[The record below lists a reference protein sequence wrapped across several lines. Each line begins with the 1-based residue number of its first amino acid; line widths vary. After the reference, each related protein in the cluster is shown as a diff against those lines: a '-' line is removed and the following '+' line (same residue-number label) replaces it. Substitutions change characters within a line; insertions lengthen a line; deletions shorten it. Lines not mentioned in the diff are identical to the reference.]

1 MEVQLYSNRVIPFHD
16 DATWICPWKIRLL
29 VHHFSAAL
37 TNSHPCR
44 VLAKRSIILKREE
57 SERSSLTPLAYRSM
71 RQQTCV
77 DVSSVAL
84 LPVVNRVKV

>member
-1 MEVQLYSNRVIPFHD
+1 MEVQLYSNRVNPFHD

-44 VLAKRSIILKREE
+44 VLAKRSIILKREV

-71 RQQTCV
+71 RRQNCI

-84 LPVVNRVKV
+84 LPG

>member
-1 MEVQLYSNRVIPFHD
+1 MYSNRVNPFKD
-16 DATWICPWKIRLL
+16 DVTWMCPRNIRLF

-44 VLAKRSIILKREE
+44 VLAKRSIILKREV
-57 SERSSLTPLAYRSM
+57 SERSSLTPLTYRSM
-71 RQQTCV
+71 QQQTCI

-84 LPVVNRVKV
+84 LPG